1 MPKRFIRKL
10 ENFTA
15 LSDEDKR
22 VLEDAASDTRE
33 FGPREDI
40 IREGDRPDHVHL
52 MVEGWAVRYKLL
64 PNGTR
69 PILAY
74 LIPGDLCDIHVTL
87 YEMDHSIGTLSP
99 CKVACIRREVII
111 QIMRDHERLAR
122 ALWWS
127 TLVNEAILREWLV
140 TVGHLPADKR
150 VAHFI
155 CEMLLR
161 SKAAGL
167 TYDDSFELPPTQ
179 EELADSMG
187 MSTVHMNRMLQEL
200 RSQGLITSKGKRIIV
215 DDRDRLMAFA
225 EFNPNYLHHQTPVRG
240 AAI

>member
-1 MPKRFIRKL
+1 MPKRFVRKL
-10 ENFTA
+10 EKFTT

-40 IREGDRPDHVHL
+40 IREGDRPDYVHL

-64 PNGTR
+64 PNGNR
-69 PILAY
+69 AILAY

-87 YEMDHSIGTLSP
+87 YEMDHSIATLSP
-99 CKVACIRREVII
+99 CKVACIRGETISR
-111 QIMRDHERLAR
+111 IMREHERLPR

-140 TVGHLPADKR
+140 TVGYLPADKR
-150 VAHFI
+150 LAHFI

-161 SKAAGL
+161 TKAVGL
-167 TYDDSFELPPTQ
+167 TGDDSFELPLTQ
-179 EELADSMG
+179 EELADSIG
-187 MSTVHMNRMLQEL
+187 MSAVHMNRMLQEL
-200 RSQGLITSKGKRIIV
+200 RGL
-215 DDRDRLMAFA
+215 
-225 EFNPNYLHHQTPVRG
+225 G
-240 AAI
+240 ADHERRQADGRE